1 MGFNGRVKTLSA
13 RPEKT
18 LEKVVDLLGDRLE
31 PQFAILQ
38 QRFERTLGDRIRD
51 ELDAERLV
59 EWMAARERMARNGA
73 SFFPEFMRSIRQAC
87 MAAFDHAPPPEPA
100 GPFQLRDQPLSLLDT
115 EVVDEDATLAGI
127 ASRHE
132 SRASHPLMLLGQ
144 RFAVLLERP
153 PLSANA
159 LPIGPQAFGR
169 ALQHAASEMGL
180 GVNARV
186 ALYTLYDEEYADRFE
201 SLMEA
206 VDALLDGAG
215 ILSGLTFVPLRA
227 RAVAAHPERGRGHG
241 PAPGL
246 VAEIVAMRTVNETLD
261 AMVPGGLLADHRLP
275 ERREAVAA
283 MVRLVSRHGPES
295 EEWQQCRAV
304 MGEVIAAARER
315 RQVRAGTAE
324 WIRAALQA
332 LGYSEVECRR
342 LSEGLVQL
350 AQEIANANR
359 ASTVGSPSRRAV
371 FGTPP
376 WKGPDSSASAGR
388 R

>member
-1 MGFNGRVKTLSA
+1 MNGRVKTLPA
-13 RPEKT
+13 RSEQA
-18 LEKVVDLLGDRLE
+18 LEKVIDLLGDRLE
-31 PQFAILQ
+31 PQFASMLQ
-38 QRFERTLGDRIRD
+38 RYERLLGDRIRD
-51 ELDAERLV
+51 ELDPERLV

-73 SFFPEFMRSIRQAC
+73 NFFPAFMGAIRQAC
-87 MAAFDHAPPPEPA
+87 LAAFDHSPPRETTGAFP
-100 GPFQLRDQPLSLLDT
+100 QRKQPLSLLDT

-127 ASRHE
+127 AARHE

-153 PLSANA
+153 PLAASE
-159 LPIGPQAFGR
+159 LPVGPHAFGR
-169 ALQHAASEMGL
+169 ALQQAAVEVGL
-180 GVNARV
+180 DVNARV
-186 ALYTLYDEEYADRFE
+186 ALFALYDDESADRFE

-206 VDALLDGAG
+206 VDGLLDTTGV
-215 ILSGLTFVPLRA
+215 LSGLTFVPLRR
-227 RAVAAHPERGRGHG
+227 RAAAAHPGRGLGHG

-304 MGEVIAAARER
+304 MGEVIGAARER

-324 WIRAALQA
+324 WIRNALQA

-350 AQEIANANR
+350 AQDIANANR
-359 ASTVGSPSRRAV
+359 PSPAGLPPGRAV

-376 WKGPDSSASAGR
+376 WKGPDSSARAGR